1 MGKVL
6 VDGDI
11 ICYRA
16 SFSAQDGTPTEAH
29 QKADDL
35 IEYIWEKTID
45 IPFPSSNDYHVYL
58 TGKNNFRTEVGKS
71 APYKGNRK
79 SERPIHLNYVRDY
92 LQEKYPCTMSE
103 GEEAD
108 DLIAIE
114 ATNLGPDTVIASIDK
129 DFMQVPC
136 RHYNFLKDQ
145 WATVEE
151 FEGLRFFYSQILTG
165 DAVDQILGIKGI
177 GPVKAAKILDG
188 ATTEREMFE
197 RCLEAYRDYP
207 DPYERVLENARLLWL
222 RRYVGQMWSP
232 PDE

>member
-6 VDGDI
+6 IDGDI

-16 SFSAQDGTPTEAH
+16 SFSAQDGTPQEAH

-45 IPFPSSNDYHVYL
+45 IPFPSPDDYHVYL

-136 RHYNFLKDQ
+136 RHYNFLKGQ
-145 WATVEE
+145 WVTVEE
-151 FEGLRFFYSQILTG
+151 FDGLKFFYSQILTG
-165 DAVDQILGIKGI
+165 DAVDNII
-177 GPVKAAKILDG
+177 GLYRVGPKTAEKMLKDCKTEQELYKACVDAYDG
-188 ATTEREMFE
+188 
-197 RCLEAYRDYP
+197 DV
-207 DPYERVLENARLLWL
+207 DRVLENARLLWL
-222 RRYVGQMWSP
+222 RRYVGEMWSP
-232 PDE
+232 PNETQ

>member
-16 SFSAQDGTPTEAH
+16 SFAAQDGTPTEAH

-35 IEYIWEKTID
+35 IEYIWDKTID
-45 IPFPSSNDYHVYL
+45 IPFPSSNEYHVYL
-58 TGKNNFRTEVGKS
+58 TGKGNFRKDVAKTVE
-71 APYKGNRK
+71 YKGNRK
-79 SERPIHLNYVRDY
+79 AERPIHLTYVRDY

-129 DFMQVPC
+129 DFLQVPC
-136 RHYNFLKDQ
+136 KHYNFLKDE
-145 WATVEE
+145 WKTVDE
-151 FEGLRFFYSQILTG
+151 FEGLKFFYSQILTG
-165 DAVDQILGIKGI
+165 DAVDNIVGLYRV
-177 GPVKAAKILDG
+177 GPKTAEKILKDCK
-188 ATTEREMFE
+188 TEQELYKA
-197 RCLEAYRDYP
+197 CVEAYDG
-207 DPYERVLENARLLWL
+207 DINRVIENARLLWL
-222 RRYVGQMWSP
+222 RRYVGEMWSP
-232 PDE
+232 PK